1 MSGGRGVWTPRPSER
16 TAKDYL
22 KLSGLTFDSRE
33 EYIYIYMS
41 WRAVKRGG
49 TIATPAVGASLSLSS
64 SSVSSAGVD
73 GGAGCCR
80 PEASGTTSASAARG
94 CRAPAIDAREIDA
107 PHVEALVASKRGRW
121 LALERGALD
130 GWARA
135 VGEVEREEERYEDAR
150 DATVAPVAYV
160 EDNDIVDARRE
171 GMDDDAASSSSSG
184 DGDTVIAVDASR
196 GVTMRSATATASSS
210 ASFCDDGSLMQLF
223 DPGVRETKPLPG
235 SLAMPKTPSSATP
248 SRDSGRLPAVSV
260 SAAVREASTM
270 RFTLE
275 LVNVQF
281 EVGALET
288 VEGCM
293 ALYDLQSRVKLSENF
308 YFSWPNAKQSA
319 IAAFTIPGDAMSSN
333 IRLVVHLTHL
343 AADEG
348 GIEDKVY
355 TYKDV
360 RKAKVHAE
368 KERQRVLGMEAL
380 RQHEDAKN
388 QRAHASRPST
398 SSMHSSA
405 DEQRSDEIVH
415 PNVGKRRV
423 ALAWAVL
430 PIFDSRA
437 GASPDLSSLLSE
449 IKCEEMYRVKEAYTE
464 HSLIDAAMSFGASGH
479 TLKSHKPI
487 RCKML
492 CVLNPLSIPA
502 PNTAEANGFTFPDG
516 LVHVRDLTSFCPR
529 TSNGELDWESA
540 WGGAVDDGLAR
551 DLYVYVNVV
560 DIGKRQDLRVRLRLR
575 DDDLDIDGQGLLA
588 FPSPCGHGMCR
599 ESWTTLSRLRSKG
612 GAFYHEARVKLP
624 VRLNPSHHLVLSI
637 FGAQSASTGLFGSGP
652 GEEELLGHSVINL
665 CTHAETLAGNIASA
679 MTPTGSDISLVAVR
693 ELLPKYLQS
702 NVRTHMPYWEE
713 RKECV
718 HVRLRLASTMHTG
731 DVHIGAL
738 FAASAA
744 WCAAQT
750 PESEDK
756 LRIAVSELSLASER
770 ALLQHLPAIL
780 NLLFSLTLRV
790 SETENDADQ
799 RDEQSSRL
807 SRMSIDDDAVSL
819 ASAGLSDDFGGSVD
833 LSNVN
838 ALNVNINRPSSMMSI
853 MSKNERVD
861 ETHDIAT
868 LAFHTIVRVVAAIQ
882 RVDPGPKP
890 ESHGAMSHSPPLEAY
905 VTLAF
910 GALEKSSSTHLNT
923 LQTIATSSHA
933 AVPVHTILATRYSA
947 VLARSTRESYVPYE
961 EALSMSWFFLGVIF
975 RALALERAQSPS
987 DSVSMEFDEA
997 PLRHVVDTLSNE
1009 VKTRG
1014 ERSTPSFAELEQ
1026 ARNLNCGL
1034 AAFLAMMFTI
1044 PGMKKAVTGIS
1055 APSAAASNKSKSSAG
1070 RAGPLAPLAT
1080 TLAAMH
1086 IASLGEGNSVH
1097 TALFREFLDTLCASP
1112 VYLDI
1117 ITASAVNEGKNGWTN
1132 LETTKFGPGDVLVS
1146 AITESIRL
1154 NLITVSG
1161 AHADSSNARAACAA
1175 RIVAASLAR
1184 HAWDVAWQSI
1194 GARRSVAA
1202 AYAPLLR
1209 MLVSQYN
1216 TIASL
1221 PLSARRDALVSILT
1235 LSRDSDSN
1243 KLWTWLSEDA
1253 IRMKCFV
1260 SALSMA
1266 ARDFA
1271 YERDETNAWSPSGPQ
1286 SSAKMSSAEAG
1297 HDKRVD
1303 AGHLNTCVYTIIIRL
1318 IREWHT
1324 RVKSNWGVMRY
1335 AARAIGMR
1343 QQDDPNATVVIASPR
1358 TSPKS
1363 SQGTLSFEDAAES
1376 DGNADDDGDEIKEVS
1391 FNALEGVL
1399 GVMLTILSRPQSAS
1413 AWEAS
1418 APILNALLR
1427 EHRKVL
1433 MASLHA
1439 RDKNAPI
1446 EAFPP
1451 AIAAAPGITP
1461 YAFLQ
1466 GAATAVF
1473 KAAARPSPVCE
1484 LAVASLRTMLEAAV
1498 DIFGTSEKLCPTL
1511 IYALHAASFPLT
1523 STACGESLSRSLR
1536 ALKLGTEVSPSGW
1549 NNSVK
1554 DTLAALEDAERCIR
1568 ALANAVMHPSSKT
1581 DTPRAVELECALA
1594 SALKASPAA
1603 QVKVL
1608 RSLSNRLANE
1618 ENWVEAAEASTAAA
1632 IVTMQAFSVAAP
1644 HQCVWVT
1651 HDVEDLRDSF
1661 FALTT
1666 KVAPLP
1672 SVAGIRCGTEE
1683 IGEAQ
1688 ILAHLS
1694 RAVEFFTKGG
1704 HLEAAL
1710 RVIDAAQ
1717 IAWESHREFG
1727 ALSESHAMMSEL
1739 FRRLHATSN
1748 VGDAKQYK
1756 WDMEGKPP
1764 PDPATFWRIRLIGD
1778 AWGEKNGA
1786 EWIYRESLD
1795 RTLGDMNRKLV
1806 KEFSNYVPSGT
1817 LIKALLT
1824 NVEPVIDEGCAG
1836 LQIMAVQ
1843 RDVHSFEQSDVGGGV
1858 GGTGFSQCRVF
1869 TFDTPVLFTESGEV
1883 SQQHGPIV
1891 APLRYQGR
1899 RRTTITVNGA
1909 FPGLVPRLSIAD
1921 TKVEEM
1927 NPCQS
1932 AIQMLDEQTTT
1943 LLAAANARAPQAELL
1958 QRLLQGSLAAGVNG
1972 GVPSLIQSF
1981 FSVEVPA
1988 TVTAA
1993 GAPFLTP
2000 ARAVERAPET
2010 PSSRASTPAIMHR
2023 RVLSENVVPI
2033 GAGIP
2038 LDTPPSASYPSPSP
2052 NFRAPPPSPASV
2064 ASLPTPLAPTPMSAT
2079 TLSPSTPAPPLSR
2092 SDRLGLLKALWKLH
2106 KTCKVVVDVHS
2117 TLDQPAHLQQLFD
2130 GAIEDLRA
2138 SIQSVEGEISGEA
2151 D

>member
-1 MSGGRGVWTPRPSER
+1 MRARAPRGRPSASR
-16 TAKDYL
+16 
-22 KLSGLTFDSRE
+22 LSFFWIGLDSHDGAA
-33 EYIYIYMS
+33 MS

-49 TIATPAVGASLSLSS
+49 TLTASAA
-64 SSVSSAGVD
+64 AG
-73 GGAGCCR
+73 
-80 PEASGTTSASAARG
+80 SASAAAGLASGAGGDGGGGGATTRG
-94 CRAPAIDAREIDA
+94 RGVGTSASSGRRASAIDAHEIDA
-107 PHVEALVASKRGRW
+107 PHVEALVASKRARW

-135 VGEVEREEERYEDAR
+135 IGEVEREAERYD
-150 DATVAPVAYV
+150 DDDDGT
-160 EDNDIVDARRE
+160 ARRD
-171 GMDDDAASSSSSG
+171 GDASASYAVATDDDGADDNNNDDDASSRASLSS
-184 DGDTVIAVDASR
+184 DTARAHDTRAAR
-196 GVTMRSATATASSS
+196 ASS
-210 ASFCDDGSLMQLF
+210 ASFCEDGALMQLF

-235 SLAMPKTPSSATP
+235 SLALPKTPSSATP
-248 SRDSGRLPAVSV
+248 SSTRDRGRLPAVSV
-260 SAAVREASTM
+260 SAAEREASTV

-275 LVNVQF
+275 LTNVQF

-288 VEGCM
+288 VEGTM
-293 ALYDLQSRVKLSENF
+293 ALYDLQTRVKLSENF
-308 YFSWPNAKQSA
+308 HFSWPNAKQCD
-319 IAAFTIPGDAMSSN
+319 IAAFTIPGDVLSSN

-355 TYKDV
+355 TYKDL

-388 QRAHASRPST
+388 HSSRPS
-398 SSMHSSA
+398 SSIHSSEDQQNA
-405 DEQRSDEIVH
+405 SSSSASEIVN
-415 PNVGKRRV
+415 PNVGKRRNT
-423 ALAWAVL
+423 LAWAVF
-430 PIFDSRA
+430 PIFDARA
-437 GASPDLSSLLSE
+437 GATPDLSSLLSE
-449 IKCEEMYRVKEAYTE
+449 IKCEEMFRVKEAYGE
-464 HSLIDAAMSFGASGH
+464 HALIEAAMSLGTSH
-479 TLKSHKPI
+479 SLKSHKPI

-492 CVLNPLSIPA
+492 CALNPLYIPP
-502 PNTAEANGFTFPDG
+502 PNAAEASGFTLPEG

-588 FPSPCGHGMCR
+588 FPSPCGRGMCR

-612 GAFYHEARVKLP
+612 GVFFHEARVKLP

-665 CTHAETLAGNIASA
+665 CAQPETLAGNIASA
-679 MTPTGSDISLVAVR
+679 TSPTGAEVSLVAVR

-713 RKECV
+713 RRECV

-738 FAASAA
+738 FAASAG

-780 NLLFSLTLRV
+780 NLLVSLTLRM
-790 SETENDADQ
+790 TDAENDADQ

-807 SRMSIDDDAVSL
+807 SRASIDDDAVSL

-833 LSNVN
+833 LSN
-838 ALNVNINRPSSMMSI
+838 LNINMNVGTSRPSSVTST

-861 ETHDIAT
+861 ETQDIGT

-905 VTLAF
+905 ITLAF

-923 LQTIATSSHA
+923 LQTIATSSRA
-933 AVPVHTILATRYSA
+933 MVPVHTILATRYSA
-947 VLARSTRESYVPYE
+947 VLASSTRESYVPYE
-961 EALSMSWFFLGVIF
+961 EALSMSWFFLGMIF

-987 DSVSMEFDEA
+987 DNISMEFDEA

-1044 PGMKKAVTGIS
+1044 PGMKKATTGTF
-1055 APSAAASNKSKSSAG
+1055 AAASNKSKGSAG

-1086 IASLGEGNSVH
+1086 ITSLGDGNSVH

-1112 VYLDI
+1112 VFLDI

-1154 NLITVSG
+1154 NLNTVSAANG
-1161 AHADSSNARAACAA
+1161 DSSNARAACAT

-1184 HAWDVAWQSI
+1184 HAWDGAWQSI

-1209 MLVSQYN
+1209 MLVTQYN
-1216 TIASL
+1216 TIAML
-1221 PLSARRDALVSILT
+1221 PISARRDALVSILT

-1271 YERDETNAWSPSGPQ
+1271 YERDDTNTWCPSGPL
-1286 SSAKMSSAEAG
+1286 SATQTSAAKTV

-1303 AGHLNTCVYTIIIRL
+1303 AGQLNTCVYTIIIRL
-1318 IREWHT
+1318 IREWHS

-1343 QQDDPNATVVIASPR
+1343 QPDDPNATVVIASSR

-1363 SQGTLSFEDAAES
+1363 SQGGLSFEDAIENVRGS
-1376 DGNADDDGDEIKEVS
+1376 NDDDDDEFFEEES

-1413 AWEAS
+1413 SWKAS

-1451 AIAAAPGITP
+1451 VLAAVPGVSP

-1523 STACGESLSRSLR
+1523 STACGENLSRSMR

-1549 NNSVK
+1549 NSSVK
-1554 DTLAALEDAERCIR
+1554 DTLSALEDAEQCIR
-1568 ALANAVMHPSSKT
+1568 ALANAVMNPTSKT

-1594 SALKASPAA
+1594 AALKASPAA
-1603 QVKVL
+1603 QAKVL

-1644 HQCVWVT
+1644 HLCVWLP

-1661 FALTT
+1661 FALTA

-1694 RAVEFFTKGG
+1694 RAVELFTKGG

-1710 RVIDAAQ
+1710 RVNEAAQ

-1778 AWGEKNGA
+1778 VWGEKNGA
-1786 EWIYRESLD
+1786 EWIYREPLD

-1806 KEFSNYVPSGT
+1806 KELSNYLPRDT
-1817 LIKALLT
+1817 PIKALLT
-1824 NVEPVIDEGCAG
+1824 NVEPVIDRGCAG

-1843 RDVHSFEQSDVGGGV
+1843 RDVNSFKQSDVGGGV
-1858 GGTGFSQCRVF
+1858 GGTGFSQCGVF

-1883 SQQHGPIV
+1883 SQQNGPVV
-1891 APLRYQGR
+1891 ASLRYQGR
-1899 RRTTITVNGA
+1899 RRTTITVNGT

-1921 TKVEEM
+1921 TTVEEM

-1932 AIQMLDEQTTT
+1932 AILMLDEQTTT

-1993 GAPFLTP
+1993 GASFLTP
-2000 ARAVERAPET
+2000 ARVVERAPET

-2052 NFRAPPPSPASV
+2052 NFRAPPPSPVSV
-2064 ASLPTPLAPTPMSAT
+2064 ASSLPTPVATPMSAT

-2092 SDRLGLLKALWKLH
+2092 SDRLGLIKALWKLH
-2106 KTCKVVVDVHS
+2106 KACRLVVDVHS
-2117 TLDQPAHLQQLFD
+2117 SLDQPAHLQQLFD
-2130 GAIEDLRA
+2130 GAIEDLRV
-2138 SIQSVEGEISGEA
+2138 SIQNVEGEISGEA